1 MEMSIPEFGPKFP
14 GSEYLCRGGGGGG
27 GGGGH
32 SRFQKITKIT
42 KSPKS
47 PKSPKITKIAKIF
60 ACGALKNAQKTQNL
74 HAYVCKCAKPTRQRR
89 VLLFFEHFFCEIFRF
104 QK

>member
-14 GSEYLCRGGGGGG
+14 GSGYLCRGGGGGG
-27 GGGGH
+27 GA
-32 SRFQKITKIT
+32 SRFQKITKIA

-60 ACGALKNAQKTQNL
+60 ACGALKNTQKTQNL
-74 HAYVCKCAKPTRQRR
+74 HAYVCKCAKPMRQRKVKNHQNR
-89 VLLFFEHFFCEIFRF
+89 KNFRLRRYE
-104 QK
+104 KCT

>member
-14 GSEYLCRGGGGGG
+14 VSEYLCRGGGGGG
-27 GGGGH
+27 AQ
-32 SRFQKITKIT
+32 SRFQKITKIA

-47 PKSPKITKIAKIF
+47 PKSPKITKIANIF

-74 HAYVCKCAKPTRQRR
+74 HAYVCKCAKPTRQRK
-89 VLLFFEHFFCEIFRF
+89 VLLFFPKERRLEG
-104 QK
+104 